1 MNRQTGYYPKQ
12 HTITLFYGGEYFEV
26 DIDGLCKW
34 LDSSPA
40 GRERMSMRLDGAQ
53 GQPSTVLD
61 TPSFNDYFAG
71 MTDDEIVKH
80 IESWVDGQPI
90 GVSARPRK
98 SVSDKIKRLGLMG
111 IPSQDTA

>member
-1 MNRQTGYYPKQ
+1 MKRQTGYYPKQ

-71 MTDDEIVKH
+71 MTDDKIVKH

-90 GVSARPRK
+90 GISARPRK
-98 SVSDKIKRLGLMG
+98 SISDKIKRLGMMR
-111 IPSQDTA
+111 IPGRELL